1 MARALWLAHAR
12 RLKKHSD
19 QPRSFKK
26 VVGLMGFVGLV
37 PVLAWRLLPPLPV
50 WVSRLARDNGGR

>member
-26 VVGLMGFVGLV
+26 GVGLMGLVGLVGLV

-50 WVSRLARDNGGR
+50 WV